1 MKLAIQF
8 LLLVVI
14 VWSCIAGIFT
24 IAIPLALGYIFYFRG
39 FELIFIAIL
48 IDGYYQA
55 FYSFPWLSVGTIAAV
70 FLIDFIK
77 PQLLMYTGHNEMV
90 S

>member
-8 LLLVVI
+8 FLILAI
-14 VWSCIAGIFT
+14 VWSCIASVFVV
-24 IAIPLALGYIFYFRG
+24 AIPLALGYCFYFRG
-39 FELIFIAIL
+39 FELIFLAIL

-55 FYSFPWLSVGTIAAV
+55 FYSFPWLSVGTIAVV